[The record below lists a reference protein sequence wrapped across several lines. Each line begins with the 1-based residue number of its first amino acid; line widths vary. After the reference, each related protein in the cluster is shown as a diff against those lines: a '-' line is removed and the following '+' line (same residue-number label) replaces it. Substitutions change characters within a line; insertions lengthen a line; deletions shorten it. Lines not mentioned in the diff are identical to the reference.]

1 MDDGIM
7 QPDDLSAKERAVL
20 LALMGEAREISN
32 PELAEHAG
40 FRLDGKERRK
50 LNDLKL
56 VTSRKTGRTFT
67 HELTDAGWHWC
78 ATALTAG
85 LPGKAGSAEGALSV
99 VLAGIA
105 RYLDYTGQSLADVF
119 GWQTAEIPAASSPDI
134 EDLIKTAYQG
144 LATKPGEFVKIRE
157 LRAQLPDVTRGD
169 LDAALEK
176 LYRSQRINLI
186 PQSNQQALSDADR
199 QAALRVG
206 DELKHLVLVR

>member
-1 MDDGIM
+1 M

-20 LALMGEAREISN
+20 IALMGEAREVSN

-50 LNDLKL
+50 LNELKL
-56 VTSRKTGRTFT
+56 VASHKTGQAFT

-78 ATALTAG
+78 TTALTAG
-85 LPGKAGSAEGALSV
+85 LPAKAGSAEGALSV

-119 GWQTAEIPAASSPDI
+119 GWQTAETPAASSPKV
-134 EDLIKTAYQG
+134 EDLIKTAYRG
-144 LATKPGEFVKIRE
+144 LAAKPGEFVKIRE
-157 LRAQLPDVTRGD
+157 LRAQLPDVPRGD
-169 LDAALEK
+169 LDAALES
-176 LYRSQRINLI
+176 LYRSQRVNLV